1 MKKRTEK
8 KKQDILMIIIVIY
21 NPHENE
27 NEILMTRIPNHITN
41 RETKRNQIMM
51 IIKKK
56 FKWKKGSRKNNKTRV

>member
-8 KKQDILMIIIVIY
+8 KKQDILMIIIDIY

-27 NEILMTRIPNHITN
+27 NEILMIRIPNHITN

-51 IIKKK
+51 IKKI
-56 FKWKKGSRKNNKTRV
+56 KWKKGSRKNNKTRV